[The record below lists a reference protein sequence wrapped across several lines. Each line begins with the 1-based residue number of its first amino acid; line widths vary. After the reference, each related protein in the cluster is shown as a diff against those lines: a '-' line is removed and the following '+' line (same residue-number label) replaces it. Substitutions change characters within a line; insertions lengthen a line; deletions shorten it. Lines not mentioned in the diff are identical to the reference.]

1 MAQKYNNYNEVM
13 RELYRT
19 SYLESPKVF
28 IATDYGYDDYAYM
41 QQKLDEL
48 FWFTETFQLP
58 IRILADATYD
68 EDTLVIRYA
77 DEYELTKILYYS
89 NQQKTLRLS
98 ELRLEEFFKL
108 EEILSLAT
116 HFIVFTKECTSDFSC
131 LIERAKEKKIPTW
144 VFDKNKKE

>member
-1 MAQKYNNYNEVM
+1 MAQKYNDFNEVM

-19 SYLESPKVF
+19 SYIESHKVF

-68 EDTLVIRYA
+68 EDTLVIKYA

-116 HFIVFTKECTSDFSC
+116 HFIVFTKECTSDFHC